1 MLVSGVKKVCVSVL
15 ALGVVA
21 CGSRE
26 PEAGQE
32 SPTAPT
38 SETAQEGE
46 STAEAPTA
54 EGAETATEPAETP
67 AAPVDAALAALRARA
82 EAIPFRWIN
91 HAPPDGFPSAFGAI
105 GVDRRLVVPA
115 EGETR
120 TFEVDDTA
128 SLICRTGDT
137 ETWRIQLADPIG
149 GLPVIGGY
157 RAPDGEET
165 ILVAFPVERSWVVD
179 ARDASDGTQRW
190 HASGGDGV
198 VGAQLGI
205 EGDLVAVHMRTADHD
220 ETFVLRVSD
229 GLPVAQIP
237 VHPEASRRER
247 MEIPEGAIT
256 ASASVPAPS
265 RIACTGQSC
274 TLQREGITGGLTF
287 PTVVNGA
294 CRAFA
299 VGGEGDEAIVAE
311 ICTNATGVTVHGGSL
326 ANGTLAYSTRPFGIG
341 PIAHSRWSNEVRVA
355 IEPRWIRLWGTE
367 SGLSYVTTLDRA
379 TGREIS
385 TITAR

>member
-32 SPTAPT
+32 SPTEPT
-38 SETAQEGE
+38 SETAQEGA

-54 EGAETATEPAETP
+54 EGSEATTEPPATP
-67 AAPVDAALAALRARA
+67 APPEDAALAALRARA

-91 HAPPDGFPSAFGAI
+91 HAPADGFPSEFGAI
-105 GVDRRLVVPA
+105 GVERRFVA
-115 EGETR
+115 TSETETR
-120 TFEVDDTA
+120 TFSIDDTA
-128 SLICRTGDT
+128 SVICRTGET
-137 ETWRIQLADPIG
+137 ETWRVQLADPISG
-149 GLPVIGGY
+149 MPVIGGY

-165 ILVAFPVERSWVVD
+165 ILVAFPMERSWVVD

-190 HASGGDGV
+190 HATGGEGV
-198 VGAQLGI
+198 VGTQLGVQD
-205 EGDLVAVHMRTADHD
+205 DLIALHMRTADHD
-220 ETFVLRVSD
+220 ETFVLRPSD
-229 GLPVAQIP
+229 GLTVAHIP

-247 MEIPEGAIT
+247 MEIPAEALT

-265 RIACTGQSC
+265 RIACAGQSC
-274 TLQREGITGGLTF
+274 TIQREGITGGLTF
-287 PTVVNGA
+287 PTLASGA

-311 ICTNATGVTVHGGSL
+311 ICSNATGVMVHGGSL
-326 ANGTLAYSTRPFGIG
+326 ANGTLAFSTRPFGIG
-341 PIAHSRWSNEVRVA
+341 PIAHSRWSNEVRMA
-355 IEPRWIRLWGTE
+355 LEPRWIRLWGTE

-379 TGREIS
+379 TGRELS